1 MRTQLAAVSA
11 VLCLLATSG
20 CSSPNPTSTSA
31 LKTQPN
37 VQGTVFTIV
46 FENENSDAII
56 GNPAM
61 PFFNAFSQQ
70 NGSATQYA
78 SHTHPSL
85 PNYIELTS
93 GATNGVNN
101 DNDPTY
107 AVKVFGNQNLPDQ
120 LDAAGIKWRA
130 YMESMGTPCR
140 MTSGGG
146 YSAHHNPFLYYTSI
160 VDDPARC
167 NDRVVDYDQHFAEDL
182 ASNAYRYMW
191 ITPNMCDN
199 MHDCAPAVADHWLE
213 TTVKAI
219 QESPGYKNGGAIFVL
234 FDEGSLRIFGA
245 GANLATIVASPNLV
259 APSYTTATVFDHRS
273 YVATVEDI
281 FGLPRLP
288 TTESS
293 ASMDEFFTT
302 R

>member
-1 MRTQLAAVSA
+1 MQLAAA
-11 VLCLLATSG
+11 VPCLLAAAA
-20 CSSPNPTSTSA
+20 CSSPNPTATSA
-31 LKTQPN
+31 LRTQPN

-61 PFFNAFSQQ
+61 SFFNAFSQQ
-70 NGSATQYA
+70 NGSATKYT
-78 SHTHPSL
+78 SRTHPSL

-93 GATNGVNN
+93 GSTNGVNN

-120 LDAAGIKWRA
+120 LDAGGIQWRA
-130 YMESMGTPCR
+130 YMEGMGAPCN
-140 MTSGGG
+140 MTSSGV

-182 ASNAYRYMW
+182 ASNTYRYMW
-191 ITPNMCDN
+191 ITPNMCNN
-199 MHDCAPAVADHWLE
+199 MHDCPPAVADQWLE
-213 TTVKAI
+213 RTVKTI

-234 FDEGSLRIFGA
+234 FDEGSLRVFGA
-245 GANLATIVASPNLV
+245 GASLATIVASPNLV
-259 APSYTTATVFDHRS
+259 APSYTTSTAFDHRS

-288 TTESS
+288 TTERSS
-293 ASMDEFFTT
+293 SMDEFFTAKP
-302 R
+302 